1 MQLHEYQAKE
11 ILKKNNV
18 PIPEGKIA
26 TTSDD
31 SKKISSSFG
40 GKCVVK
46 AQVHAG
52 GRGKA
57 GGIKLANNEKEAF
70 DFAEQMLGSSLK
82 TFQSGETEFPI
93 NQVYIEE
100 ASSIKHEYYLA
111 VTMDFDLKSPV
122 IIFSTEGG
130 MNIEEVAE
138 EYPDKII
145 KIHVDPLVGPSPY
158 KIRNLSN
165 YFNLDKEISSQL
177 YSAIS
182 KLYEIFISYDCTLI
196 EINPL
201 ALVSENKLVALDAK
215 ITIDD
220 DSLFRH
226 KDLQDLFDET
236 QINNSEL
243 VAQKNDLAYIKL
255 SDGEVGCMVNGAG
268 LAMAT
273 MDITMKAGA
282 LPSNFLDVGGS
293 ASEERIKEAYNI
305 ITSDDDV
312 KIILV
317 NLFGG
322 ILRCDIAAKGIIE
335 GFKENQKSI
344 PMVVVLRGT
353 NSDEA
358 KDILK
363 DSGMEIYFS
372 DDLPRAANEIN
383 KRLGR
388 WKVY

>member
-11 ILKKNNV
+11 ILKNNNV
-18 PIPEGKIA
+18 PIPEGQIA
-26 TTSDD
+26 STCDD
-31 SKKISSSFG
+31 SKKISLSLG

-57 GGIKLANNEKEAF
+57 GGIKLANNEDEAF
-70 DFAEQMLGSSLK
+70 DFADQMLGSSLK

-93 NQVYIEE
+93 NQVYIEK
-100 ASSIKHEYYLA
+100 ASDINSEYYLA
-111 VTMDFDLKSPV
+111 VTMDFDLKCPV

-138 EYPDKII
+138 KNPDKII
-145 KIHVDPLVGPSPY
+145 KIHIDPLIGPSPY
-158 KIRNLSN
+158 KIRDLSN
-165 YFNLDKEISSQL
+165 KFNLEKEISSQL
-177 YSAIS
+177 YSIIL
-182 KLYEIFISYDCTLI
+182 KLYEIFISFDCTLI

-226 KDLQDLFDET
+226 KDLQGLFDET
-236 QINNSEL
+236 QVNKSEL
-243 VAQKNDLAYIKL
+243 IAQKNDLAYIKL

-305 ITSDDDV
+305 ITSDNDV

-335 GFKENQKSI
+335 GFKENQKTV

-353 NSDEA
+353 NSEEA
-358 KDILK
+358 KEILK
-363 DSGMEIYFS
+363 NSGMEIYFS
-372 DDLPRAANEIN
+372 DDLPSAANEIN

-388 WKVY
+388 WKAY

>member
-11 ILKKNNV
+11 ILKENNV
-18 PIPEGKIA
+18 PVPEGKIA
-26 TTSDD
+26 ATSKE
-31 SKKISSSFG
+31 SEEIAVSLG

-57 GGIKLANNEKEAF
+57 GGIKIAKDPKEAF
-70 DFAEQMLGSSLK
+70 KFANQMLGSSLK
-82 TFQSGETEFPI
+82 TFQSGDTEFPI
-93 NQVYIEE
+93 NKVYIEKT
-100 ASSIKHEYYLA
+100 SDIQSEYYLA
-111 VTMDFDLKSPV
+111 VTMDFDLKCPV

-138 EYPDKII
+138 KYPDKII

-158 KIRNLSN
+158 KIRNLTT
-165 YFNLDKEISSQL
+165 FFTFEREVSSQL
-177 YSAIS
+177 YKIIME
-182 KLYEIFISYDCTLI
+182 LYEIFISYDCSLI

-201 ALVSENKLVALDAK
+201 ALVSGNKLIALDAK

-220 DSLFRH
+220 DALFRH
-226 KDLQDLFDET
+226 KDLEELFDES
-236 QINNSEL
+236 QINKSEL
-243 VAQKNDLAYIKL
+243 DAQKNDLAYIKL
-255 SDGEVGCMVNGAG
+255 NGGEVGCMVNGAG

-282 LPSNFLDVGGS
+282 MPANFLDVGGS
-293 ASEERIKEAYNI
+293 ASEERISEAYNI
-305 ITSDDDV
+305 ITSDEDV
-312 KIILV
+312 KLILV

-322 ILRCDIAAKGIIE
+322 ILRCDVAAKGIIE
-335 GFKENQKSI
+335 GFKLNQKSV

-353 NSDEA
+353 NSEEA
-358 KDILK
+358 KEILK
-363 DSGMEIYFS
+363 SSDMEIYFS
-372 DDLPRAANEIN
+372 DDLPSAAKEIN

-388 WKVY
+388 

>member
-11 ILKKNNV
+11 ILKNNNV
-18 PIPEGKIA
+18 PIPEGQIA
-26 TTSDD
+26 STCDD
-31 SKKISSSFG
+31 SKKISLSLG

-57 GGIKLANNEKEAF
+57 GGIKLANNEDEAF
-70 DFAEQMLGSSLK
+70 DFADQMLGSSLK

-93 NQVYIEE
+93 NQVYIEK
-100 ASSIKHEYYLA
+100 ASDINSEYYLA
-111 VTMDFDLKSPV
+111 VTMDFDLKCPV

-138 EYPDKII
+138 KNPDKII

-158 KIRNLSN
+158 KIRDLSN
-165 YFNLDKEISSQL
+165 KFNLEKEISSQL
-177 YSAIS
+177 YSIIL
-182 KLYEIFISYDCTLI
+182 KLYEIFISFDCTLI

-226 KDLQDLFDET
+226 KDLQGLFDET
-236 QINNSEL
+236 QVNKSEL
-243 VAQKNDLAYIKL
+243 IAQKNDLAYIKL

-305 ITSDDDV
+305 ITSDNDV

-335 GFKENQKSI
+335 GFKENQKTI

-353 NSDEA
+353 NSKEA
-358 KDILK
+358 KEILK

-372 DDLPRAANEIN
+372 DDLPSAANEIN

-388 WKVY
+388 

>member
-11 ILKKNNV
+11 ILKNNNV
-18 PIPEGKIA
+18 PIPEGQIA
-26 TTSDD
+26 STCDD
-31 SKKISSSFG
+31 SKKISLSLG

-57 GGIKLANNEKEAF
+57 GGIKLANDADEAF
-70 DFAEQMLGSSLK
+70 DFADQMLGSSLK

-93 NQVYIEE
+93 NQVYIEK
-100 ASSIKHEYYLA
+100 ASDINSEYYLA
-111 VTMDFDLKSPV
+111 VTMDFDLKCPV

-138 EYPDKII
+138 KNPDKII
-145 KIHVDPLVGPSPY
+145 KIHIDPLIGPSPY
-158 KIRNLSN
+158 KIRDLSN
-165 YFNLDKEISSQL
+165 KFNLEKEISSQL
-177 YSAIS
+177 YSIIL
-182 KLYEIFISYDCTLI
+182 KLYEIFISFDCTLI

-226 KDLQDLFDET
+226 KDLQGLFDET
-236 QINNSEL
+236 QVNKSEL
-243 VAQKNDLAYIKL
+243 IAQKNDLAYIKL

-305 ITSDDDV
+305 ITSDNDV

-335 GFKENQKSI
+335 GFKENQKTV

-353 NSDEA
+353 NSEEA
-358 KDILK
+358 KEILK
-363 DSGMEIYFS
+363 NSGMEIYFS
-372 DDLPRAANEIN
+372 DDLPSAANEIN

-388 WKVY
+388 

>member
-11 ILKKNNV
+11 ILKNNNV
-18 PIPEGKIA
+18 PIPEGQIA
-26 TTSDD
+26 STSDD
-31 SKKISSSFG
+31 SKKISLSLG

-57 GGIKLANNEKEAF
+57 GGIKLANNEDEAF
-70 DFAEQMLGSSLK
+70 DFADQMLGSSLK

-93 NQVYIEE
+93 NQVYIEK
-100 ASSIKHEYYLA
+100 ASDINSEYYLA
-111 VTMDFDLKSPV
+111 VTMDFDLKCPV

-138 EYPDKII
+138 KNPDKII

-158 KIRNLSN
+158 KIRDLSN
-165 YFNLDKEISSQL
+165 KFNLEKEISSQL
-177 YSAIS
+177 YSIIL
-182 KLYEIFISYDCTLI
+182 KLYEIFISFDCTLI

-226 KDLQDLFDET
+226 KDLQGLFDET
-236 QINNSEL
+236 QVNKSEL
-243 VAQKNDLAYIKL
+243 IAQKNDLAYIKL

-305 ITSDDDV
+305 ITSDNDV

-335 GFKENQKSI
+335 GFKENQKTV

-353 NSDEA
+353 NSEEA
-358 KDILK
+358 KEILK
-363 DSGMEIYFS
+363 NSGMEIYFS
-372 DDLPRAANEIN
+372 DDLPSAANEIN

-388 WKVY
+388 

>member
-11 ILKKNNV
+11 ILKNNNV
-18 PIPEGKIA
+18 PIPEGQIA
-26 TTSDD
+26 STCDD
-31 SKKISSSFG
+31 SKKISLSLG

-57 GGIKLANNEKEAF
+57 GGIKLANNEDEAF
-70 DFAEQMLGSSLK
+70 DFADQMLGSSLK

-93 NQVYIEE
+93 NQVYIEK
-100 ASSIKHEYYLA
+100 ASDINSEYYLA
-111 VTMDFDLKSPV
+111 VTMDFDLKCPV

-138 EYPDKII
+138 KNPDKII

-158 KIRNLSN
+158 KIRDLSN
-165 YFNLDKEISSQL
+165 KFNLEKEISSQL
-177 YSAIS
+177 YSIIL
-182 KLYEIFISYDCTLI
+182 KLYEIFISLDCTLI

-226 KDLQDLFDET
+226 KDLQGLFDET
-236 QINNSEL
+236 QVNKSEL
-243 VAQKNDLAYIKL
+243 IAQKNDLAYIKL

-305 ITSDDDV
+305 ITSDNDV

-335 GFKENQKSI
+335 GFKENQKTV

-353 NSDEA
+353 NSEEA
-358 KDILK
+358 KEILK
-363 DSGMEIYFS
+363 NSGMEIYFS
-372 DDLPRAANEIN
+372 DDLPSAANEIN

-388 WKVY
+388 

>member
-11 ILKKNNV
+11 ILKNNNV
-18 PIPEGKIA
+18 PIPEGQIA
-26 TTSDD
+26 STCDD
-31 SKKISSSFG
+31 SKKISLSLG

-57 GGIKLANNEKEAF
+57 GGIKLANNEDEAF
-70 DFAEQMLGSSLK
+70 DFADQMLGSSLK

-93 NQVYIEE
+93 NQVYIEK
-100 ASSIKHEYYLA
+100 ASDINSEYYLA
-111 VTMDFDLKSPV
+111 VTMDFDLKCPV

-138 EYPDKII
+138 KNPDKII
-145 KIHVDPLVGPSPY
+145 KIHIDPLIGPSPY
-158 KIRNLSN
+158 KIRDLSN
-165 YFNLDKEISSQL
+165 KFNLEKEISSQL
-177 YSAIS
+177 YSIIL
-182 KLYEIFISYDCTLI
+182 KLYEIFISFDCTLI

-226 KDLQDLFDET
+226 KDLQGLFDET
-236 QINNSEL
+236 QVNKSEL
-243 VAQKNDLAYIKL
+243 IAQKNDLAYIKL

-305 ITSDDDV
+305 ITSDNDV

-335 GFKENQKSI
+335 GFKENQKTV

-353 NSDEA
+353 NSEEA
-358 KDILK
+358 KEILK
-363 DSGMEIYFS
+363 NSGMEIYFS
-372 DDLPRAANEIN
+372 DDLPSAANEIN

-388 WKVY
+388 

>member
-11 ILKKNNV
+11 ILKNNNV
-18 PIPEGKIA
+18 PIPEGQIA
-26 TTSDD
+26 STSDD
-31 SKKISSSFG
+31 SKKISLSLG

-57 GGIKLANNEKEAF
+57 GGIKLANNEDEAF
-70 DFAEQMLGSSLK
+70 DFADQMLGSSLK

-93 NQVYIEE
+93 NQVYIEK
-100 ASSIKHEYYLA
+100 ASDINSEYYLA
-111 VTMDFDLKSPV
+111 VTMDFDLKCPV

-138 EYPDKII
+138 KNPDKII

-158 KIRNLSN
+158 KIRDLSN
-165 YFNLDKEISSQL
+165 KFNLEKEISSQL
-177 YSAIS
+177 YSIIL
-182 KLYEIFISYDCTLI
+182 KLYEIFISLDCTLI

-226 KDLQDLFDET
+226 KDLQGLFDET
-236 QINNSEL
+236 QVNKSEL
-243 VAQKNDLAYIKL
+243 IAQKNDLAYIKL

-305 ITSDDDV
+305 ITSDNDV

-335 GFKENQKSI
+335 GFKENQKTI

-353 NSDEA
+353 NSKEA
-358 KDILK
+358 KEILK

-372 DDLPRAANEIN
+372 DDLPSAANEIN

-388 WKVY
+388 

>member
-11 ILKKNNV
+11 ILKNNNV
-18 PIPEGKIA
+18 PIPEGQIA
-26 TTSDD
+26 STCDD
-31 SKKISSSFG
+31 SKKISLSLG

-57 GGIKLANNEKEAF
+57 GGIKLANNEDEAF
-70 DFAEQMLGSSLK
+70 DFADQMLGSSLK

-93 NQVYIEE
+93 NQVYIEK
-100 ASSIKHEYYLA
+100 ASDINSEYYLA
-111 VTMDFDLKSPV
+111 VTMDFDLKCPV

-138 EYPDKII
+138 KNPDKII

-158 KIRNLSN
+158 KIRDLSN
-165 YFNLDKEISSQL
+165 KFNLEKEISSQL
-177 YSAIS
+177 YSIIL
-182 KLYEIFISYDCTLI
+182 KLYEIFISFDCTLI

-226 KDLQDLFDET
+226 KDLQGLFDET
-236 QINNSEL
+236 QVNKSEL
-243 VAQKNDLAYIKL
+243 IAQKNDLAYIKL

-305 ITSDDDV
+305 ITSDNDV

-335 GFKENQKSI
+335 GFKENQKTV

-353 NSDEA
+353 NSEEA
-358 KDILK
+358 KEILK
-363 DSGMEIYFS
+363 NSGMEIYFS
-372 DDLPRAANEIN
+372 DDLPSAANEIN

-388 WKVY
+388 

>member
-1 MQLHEYQAKE
+1 LQLHEYQAKE
-11 ILKKNNV
+11 ILKNNNV
-18 PIPEGKIA
+18 PIPEGQIA
-26 TTSDD
+26 STCDD
-31 SKKISSSFG
+31 SKKISLSLG

-57 GGIKLANNEKEAF
+57 GGIKLANNEDEAF
-70 DFAEQMLGSSLK
+70 DFADQMLGSSLK

-93 NQVYIEE
+93 NQVYIEK
-100 ASSIKHEYYLA
+100 ASDINSEYYLA
-111 VTMDFDLKSPV
+111 VTMDFDLKCPV

-138 EYPDKII
+138 KNPDKII

-158 KIRNLSN
+158 KIRDLSN
-165 YFNLDKEISSQL
+165 KFNLEKEISSQL
-177 YSAIS
+177 YSIIL
-182 KLYEIFISYDCTLI
+182 KLYEIFISFDCTLI

-226 KDLQDLFDET
+226 KDLQGLFDET
-236 QINNSEL
+236 QVNKSEL
-243 VAQKNDLAYIKL
+243 IAQKNDLAYIKL

-305 ITSDDDV
+305 ITSDNDV

-335 GFKENQKSI
+335 GFKENQKTV

-353 NSDEA
+353 NSEEA
-358 KDILK
+358 KEILK
-363 DSGMEIYFS
+363 NSGMEIYFS
-372 DDLPRAANEIN
+372 DDLPSAANEIN

-388 WKVY
+388 

>member
-11 ILKKNNV
+11 ILKENNV
-18 PIPEGKIA
+18 PVPDGNIA
-26 TTSDD
+26 ATSKA
-31 SKKISSSFG
+31 SEEIAISLG

-57 GGIKLANNEKEAF
+57 GGIKIAKDPKEAF
-70 DFAEQMLGSSLK
+70 QFADQMLGSSLK
-82 TFQSGETEFPI
+82 TFQSGDTEFPI
-93 NQVYIEE
+93 NKVYIEKT
-100 ASSIKHEYYLA
+100 SDIQNEYYLA
-111 VTMDFDLKSPV
+111 VTMDFDLKCPV

-138 EYPDKII
+138 KHPDKII
-145 KIHVDPLVGPSPY
+145 KIHIDPLVGPSPY
-158 KIRNLSN
+158 KIRNLAA
-165 YFNLDKEISSQL
+165 FFKFDKEVSSQL
-177 YSAIS
+177 S
-182 KLYEIFISYDCTLI
+182 KIIMELYEIFISYDCSLI

-201 ALVSENKLVALDAK
+201 ALVSDNKLIALDAK

-226 KDLQDLFDET
+226 KDLEELFDES
-236 QINNSEL
+236 QINKSEL
-243 VAQKNDLAYIKL
+243 DAQKNDLAYIKL
-255 SDGEVGCMVNGAG
+255 GGGEVGCMVNGAG

-282 LPSNFLDVGGS
+282 MPANFLDVGGS
-293 ASEERIKEAYNI
+293 ASEERISQAYNI
-305 ITSDDDV
+305 IASDEDV
-312 KIILV
+312 KLILV

-322 ILRCDIAAKGIIE
+322 ILRCDVAAQGIIE
-335 GFKENQKSI
+335 GFKLNQKSV

-353 NSDEA
+353 NSEEA
-358 KDILK
+358 KEILK
-363 DSGMEIYFS
+363 VSDMEIYFS
-372 DDLPRAANEIN
+372 DDLPSAAKEIN

-388 WKVY
+388 

>member
-1 MQLHEYQAKE
+1 LQLHEYQAKE
-11 ILKKNNV
+11 ILKNNNV
-18 PIPEGKIA
+18 PIPEGQIA
-26 TTSDD
+26 STSDD
-31 SKKISSSFG
+31 SKKISLSLG

-57 GGIKLANNEKEAF
+57 GGIKLANNEDEAF
-70 DFAEQMLGSSLK
+70 AFADQMLGSSLK

-93 NQVYIEE
+93 NQVYIEK
-100 ASSIKHEYYLA
+100 ASDINSEYYLA
-111 VTMDFDLKSPV
+111 VTMDFDLKCPV

-138 EYPDKII
+138 KNPDKII

-158 KIRNLSN
+158 KIRDLSN
-165 YFNLDKEISSQL
+165 KFNLEKEISSQL
-177 YSAIS
+177 YSIIL
-182 KLYEIFISYDCTLI
+182 KLYEIFISFDCTLI

-226 KDLQDLFDET
+226 KDLQGLFDET
-236 QINNSEL
+236 QVNKSEL
-243 VAQKNDLAYIKL
+243 IAQKNDLAYIKL

-305 ITSDDDV
+305 ITSDNDV

-335 GFKENQKSI
+335 GFKENQKTV

-353 NSDEA
+353 NSEEA
-358 KDILK
+358 KEILK
-363 DSGMEIYFS
+363 NSGMEIYFS
-372 DDLPRAANEIN
+372 DDLPSAANEIN

-388 WKVY
+388 

>member
-1 MQLHEYQAKE
+1 LQLHEYQAKE
-11 ILKKNNV
+11 ILKNNNV
-18 PIPEGKIA
+18 PIPEGQIA
-26 TTSDD
+26 STCDD
-31 SKKISSSFG
+31 SKKISLSLG

-57 GGIKLANNEKEAF
+57 GGIKLANNEDEAF
-70 DFAEQMLGSSLK
+70 AFADQMLGSSLK

-93 NQVYIEE
+93 NQVYIEK
-100 ASSIKHEYYLA
+100 ASDINSEYYLA
-111 VTMDFDLKSPV
+111 VTMDFDLKCPV

-138 EYPDKII
+138 KNPDKII

-158 KIRNLSN
+158 KIRDLSN
-165 YFNLDKEISSQL
+165 KFNLEKEISSQL
-177 YSAIS
+177 YSIIL
-182 KLYEIFISYDCTLI
+182 KLYEIFISFDCTLI

-226 KDLQDLFDET
+226 KDLQGLFDET
-236 QINNSEL
+236 QVNKSEL
-243 VAQKNDLAYIKL
+243 IAQKNDLAYIKL

-305 ITSDDDV
+305 ITSDNDV

-335 GFKENQKSI
+335 GFKENQKTV

-353 NSDEA
+353 NSEEA
-358 KDILK
+358 KEILK
-363 DSGMEIYFS
+363 NSGMEIYFS
-372 DDLPRAANEIN
+372 DDLPSAANEIN

-388 WKVY
+388 

>member
-11 ILKKNNV
+11 ILKNNNV
-18 PIPEGKIA
+18 PIPEGQIA
-26 TTSDD
+26 STCDD
-31 SKKISSSFG
+31 SKKISLSLG

-57 GGIKLANNEKEAF
+57 GGIKLANNEDEAF
-70 DFAEQMLGSSLK
+70 DFADQMLGSSLK

-93 NQVYIEE
+93 NQVYIEK
-100 ASSIKHEYYLA
+100 ASDINSEYYLA
-111 VTMDFDLKSPV
+111 VTMDFDLKCPV

-138 EYPDKII
+138 KNPDKII
-145 KIHVDPLVGPSPY
+145 KIHVDPLIGPSPY
-158 KIRNLSN
+158 KIRDLSN
-165 YFNLDKEISSQL
+165 KFNLEKEISSQL
-177 YSAIS
+177 YSIIL
-182 KLYEIFISYDCTLI
+182 KLYEIFISFDCTLI

-226 KDLQDLFDET
+226 KDLQGLFDET
-236 QINNSEL
+236 QVNKSEL
-243 VAQKNDLAYIKL
+243 IAQKNDLAYIKL

-305 ITSDDDV
+305 ITSDNDV

-335 GFKENQKSI
+335 GFKENQKTV

-353 NSDEA
+353 NSEEA
-358 KDILK
+358 KEILK
-363 DSGMEIYFS
+363 NSGMEIYFS
-372 DDLPRAANEIN
+372 DDLPSAANEIN

-388 WKVY
+388 

>member
-11 ILKKNNV
+11 ILKNNNV
-18 PIPEGKIA
+18 PIPEGQIA
-26 TTSDD
+26 STCDD
-31 SKKISSSFG
+31 SKKISLSLG

-57 GGIKLANNEKEAF
+57 GGIKLANNEDEAF
-70 DFAEQMLGSSLK
+70 DFADQMLGSSLK

-93 NQVYIEE
+93 NQVYIEK
-100 ASSIKHEYYLA
+100 ASDINSEYYLA
-111 VTMDFDLKSPV
+111 VTMDFDLKCPV

-138 EYPDKII
+138 KNPDKII

-158 KIRNLSN
+158 KIRDLSN
-165 YFNLDKEISSQL
+165 KFNLEKEISSQL
-177 YSAIS
+177 YSIIL
-182 KLYEIFISYDCTLI
+182 KLYEIFISFDCTLI

-226 KDLQDLFDET
+226 KDLQGLFDET
-236 QINNSEL
+236 QVNKSEL
-243 VAQKNDLAYIKL
+243 IAQKNDLAYIKL

-305 ITSDDDV
+305 ITSDNDV

-335 GFKENQKSI
+335 GFKENQKTV

-358 KDILK
+358 KEILK

-372 DDLPRAANEIN
+372 DDLPSAANEIN

-388 WKVY
+388 

>member
-11 ILKKNNV
+11 ILKNNNV
-18 PIPEGKIA
+18 PIPEGQIA
-26 TTSDD
+26 STCDD
-31 SKKISSSFG
+31 SKKISLSLG

-57 GGIKLANNEKEAF
+57 GGIKLANNEDEAF
-70 DFAEQMLGSSLK
+70 DFADQMLGSSLK

-93 NQVYIEE
+93 NQVYIEK
-100 ASSIKHEYYLA
+100 ASDINSEYYLA
-111 VTMDFDLKSPV
+111 VTMDFDLKCPV

-138 EYPDKII
+138 KNPDKII

-158 KIRNLSN
+158 KIRDLSN
-165 YFNLDKEISSQL
+165 KFNLEKEISSQL
-177 YSAIS
+177 YSIIL
-182 KLYEIFISYDCTLI
+182 KLYEIFISFDCTLI

-226 KDLQDLFDET
+226 KDLQALFDET
-236 QINNSEL
+236 QVNKSEL
-243 VAQKNDLAYIKL
+243 IAQKNDLAYIKL

-305 ITSDDDV
+305 ITSDNDV

-335 GFKENQKSI
+335 GFKENQKTV

-353 NSDEA
+353 NSEEA
-358 KDILK
+358 KEILK
-363 DSGMEIYFS
+363 NSGMEIYFS
-372 DDLPRAANEIN
+372 DDLPSAANEIN

-388 WKVY
+388 WKAY

>member
-11 ILKKNNV
+11 ILKNNNV
-18 PIPEGKIA
+18 PIPEGQIA
-26 TTSDD
+26 STSDD
-31 SKKISSSFG
+31 SKKISLSLG

-57 GGIKLANNEKEAF
+57 GGIKLANNEDEAF
-70 DFAEQMLGSSLK
+70 DFAAQMLGSSLK

-93 NQVYIEE
+93 NQVYIEK
-100 ASSIKHEYYLA
+100 ASDINSEYYLA
-111 VTMDFDLKSPV
+111 VTMDFDLKCPV

-138 EYPDKII
+138 KNPDKII
-145 KIHVDPLVGPSPY
+145 KIHVDPLIGPSPY
-158 KIRNLSN
+158 KIRDLSN
-165 YFNLDKEISSQL
+165 KFNLEKEISSQL
-177 YSAIS
+177 YSIIL
-182 KLYEIFISYDCTLI
+182 KLYEIFISLDCTLI

-226 KDLQDLFDET
+226 KDLQGLFDET
-236 QINNSEL
+236 QVNKSEL
-243 VAQKNDLAYIKL
+243 IAQKNDLAYIKL

-305 ITSDDDV
+305 ITSDNDV

-335 GFKENQKSI
+335 GFKENQKTV

-353 NSDEA
+353 NSEEA
-358 KDILK
+358 KEILK
-363 DSGMEIYFS
+363 NSGMEIYFS
-372 DDLPRAANEIN
+372 DDLPSAANEIN

-388 WKVY
+388 